1 MNFERTHTMKT
12 KSIATIAAIALLPIA
27 AFTQTPPNPPNPPT
41 PPGPPGQPGQPPG
54 GPGGERE
61 RHEKK
66 VPVTYL
72 GVETS
77 DVPNVV
83 SEQLG
88 LAKGFGL
95 VVDYVVPDGP
105 AAAAGVQQ
113 NDILKML
120 NDQILTEPDQLSKL
134 VRSFSEGT
142 TVTLTVLRKG
152 KEEKIGVKLSK
163 KEVPERSEF
172 GRGHRPHFNFNFNG
186 EDWGNFGMDD
196 LKEQMDHLKEQL
208 GTEKQGMIHDAVMT
222 AQAEAQGVREEAQR
236 RRDEAQRVRDQAQR
250 IRDQARRVR
259 DEARRAAGNGNVTIT
274 TDQDGGLKTTKIDIG
289 KAQIVYSDDKGE
301 LRVEKV
307 DGKKVLTAKDP
318 QGLLLFSGPI
328 ETKEELA
335 KVPAEVR
342 QRYEKLQQNDLPAV
356 ISAHGADVD
365 VDVDNDSD
373 DEGDTESEIQSL
385 NQVSSQAPSRI
396 TNFSLIKL

>member
-1 MNFERTHTMKT
+1 MKT
-12 KSIATIAAIALLPIA
+12 KSIATSAAIVLLPIA
-27 AFTQTPPNPPNPPT
+27 GFTQPPPNPPNPPT

-54 GPGGERE
+54 GPGGDRD

-66 VPVTYL
+66 VPVTFL

-77 DVPNVV
+77 DVPSVV

-88 LAKGFGL
+88 LARGFGL

-113 NDILKML
+113 NDIIKML

-134 VRSFSEGT
+134 VRSYSEGT

-152 KEEKIGVKLSK
+152 KEEKISVKLSK
-163 KEVPERSEF
+163 KEVPQEREF
-172 GRGHRPHFNFNFNG
+172 GPGRHRHNFNFNG
-186 EDWGNFGMDD
+186 MDMGDFGMND
-196 LKEQMDHLKEQL
+196 LQEEMNHLKEQL
-208 GTEKQGMIHDAVMT
+208 GNGEQGMIHDAVMT
-222 AQAEAQGVREEAQR
+222 AQAEAQRVREEAQR
-236 RRDEAQRVRDQAQR
+236 RRDLAQRMRDQAQR
-250 IRDQARRVR
+250 IRDQAQRAR
-259 DEARRAAGNGNVTIT
+259 DEARRAAGNITVTK
-274 TDQDGGLKTTKIDIG
+274 DQDGGLKTTRIDIG

-318 QGLLLFSGPI
+318 QGLLLFSGPV
-328 ETKEELA
+328 ETTEELD

-356 ISAHGADVD
+356 ISAQQSELDGETDVD
-365 VDVDNDSD
+365 EEDSD
-373 DEGDTESEIQSL
+373 ESEIQSMNQMSTHPSTDRL
-385 NQVSSQAPSRI
+385 NSSFVKI
-396 TNFSLIKL
+396 

>member
-1 MNFERTHTMKT
+1 MNTACPTQTFKTQTMKT
-12 KSIATIAAIALLPIA
+12 KSIITIAAIALLPLVG
-27 AFTQTPPNPPNPPT
+27 FTQTPPSPPT
-41 PPGPPGQPGQPPG
+41 PPIPPGPPPGTPP
-54 GPGGERE
+54 E
-61 RHEKK
+61 RHERMPK

-77 DVPNVV
+77 DVPRVV

-113 NDILKML
+113 NDIIKML

-134 VRSFSEGT
+134 VRSYSEGT

-152 KEEKIGVKLSK
+152 KEEKIAVKLSK
-163 KEVPERSEF
+163 KEVPQEREF
-172 GRGHRPHFNFNFNG
+172 GPGRHRHNFNFNG
-186 EDWGNFGMDD
+186 MDMGDLGMND

-208 GTEKQGMIHDAVMT
+208 GNEKQGMIHDAVMT
-222 AQAEAQGVREEAQR
+222 AQAEAQRVREETQR
-236 RRDEAQRVRDQAQR
+236 RREEAQRVRDQAQR
-250 IRDQARRVR
+250 IRDQAQRAR
-259 DEARRAAGNGNVTIT
+259 DEARRAAGNITVTK
-274 TDQDGGLKTTKIDIG
+274 DQDGGLKTTRIDIG

-318 QGLLLFSGPI
+318 QGLLLFSGPV
-328 ETKEELA
+328 ETKEELD

-356 ISAHGADVD
+356 ISAQQSEL
-365 VDVDNDSD
+365 DNDTDIDEEDSD
-373 DEGDTESEIQSL
+373 ESEIQSMNQISTQPSSGRL
-385 NQVSSQAPSRI
+385 NSFVIQ
-396 TNFSLIKL
+396 L

>member
-1 MNFERTHTMKT
+1 MKT
-12 KSIATIAAIALLPIA
+12 KSIAITVAIAFLCIA
-27 AFTQTPPNPPNPPT
+27 GFAQTPPA
-41 PPGPPGQPGQPPG
+41 PPGPPVAPAPPET
-54 GPGGERE
+54 PD
-61 RHEKK
+61 RHEKMPK
-66 VPVTYL
+66 VPVTFL

-77 DVPNVV
+77 EVPSVV

-113 NDILKML
+113 NDIIKML

-134 VRSFSEGT
+134 VRSYSEGT

-152 KEEKIGVKLSK
+152 KEEKIGVKLTK
-163 KEVPERSEF
+163 KEVPERHEF
-172 GRGHRPHFNFNFNG
+172 GPGRHRRFNFNG
-186 EDWGNFGMDD
+186 MDFGDFGINQ
-196 LKEQMDHLKEQL
+196 LKGEMDHLKEQL
-208 GTEKQGMIHDAVMT
+208 GNEKQGMIHDAVMT
-222 AQAEAQGVREEAQR
+222 AQAEAQRVREEAQR

-318 QGLLLFSGPI
+318 QGLLLFSGPV
-328 ETKEELA
+328 ETKEELD

-356 ISAHGADVD
+356 ISAH
-365 VDVDNDSD
+365 
-373 DEGDTESEIQSL
+373 
-385 NQVSSQAPSRI
+385 
-396 TNFSLIKL
+396 

>member
-1 MNFERTHTMKT
+1 MKT
-12 KSIATIAAIALLPIA
+12 KTMIIVAVAGIVPLT
-27 AFTQTPPNPPNPPT
+27 AFSQSQPAPPAPPNPPT
-41 PPGPPGQPGQPPG
+41 PPLSPRPPP
-54 GPGGERE
+54 E
-61 RHEKK
+61 RHKRMPK

-77 DVPNVV
+77 DVPRVV

-105 AAAAGVQQ
+105 AAVAGVQQ
-113 NDILKML
+113 NDIIKML

-134 VRSFSEGT
+134 VRSYSEGT

-152 KEEKIGVKLSK
+152 KEEKISVKLSK
-163 KEVPERSEF
+163 KEVTQEREF
-172 GRGHRPHFNFNFNG
+172 GPGRHRHNFNFNG
-186 EDWGNFGMDD
+186 MDMGDFGMND
-196 LKEQMDHLKEQL
+196 LQEEMNHLKEQF
-208 GTEKQGMIHDAVMT
+208 GNGEQGMIHDAVMT
-222 AQAEAQGVREEAQR
+222 AQAEAQRVREEAQR
-236 RRDEAQRVRDQAQR
+236 RRDLAQRMRDQAQR
-250 IRDQARRVR
+250 IRDQAQRAR
-259 DEARRAAGNGNVTIT
+259 DEARRAAGNITVTK
-274 TDQDGGLKTTKIDIG
+274 DQDGGLKTTRIDIG

-318 QGLLLFSGPI
+318 QGLLLFSGPV
-328 ETKEELA
+328 ETKEELD

-356 ISAHGADVD
+356 ISAQQSEL
-365 VDVDNDSD
+365 DNDTDIDEEDSD
-373 DEGDTESEIQSL
+373 ESEIQSM
-385 NQVSSQAPSRI
+385 NQISVKPSAKNINSSFVKI
-396 TNFSLIKL
+396 

>member
-1 MNFERTHTMKT
+1 MKT
-12 KSIATIAAIALLPIA
+12 KSIITIAAIALLPVA
-27 AFTQTPPNPPNPPT
+27 AFTQPNPPNPPPP
-41 PPGPPGQPGQPPG
+41 PPGSPPTAPV
-54 GPGGERE
+54 GPGAERD

-66 VPVTYL
+66 VPVTFL

-77 DVPNVV
+77 EVPNVV

-113 NDILKML
+113 NDIIKML

-134 VRSFSEGT
+134 VRSYSEGT
-142 TVTLTVLRKG
+142 TVNLTVLRKG

-172 GRGHRPHFNFNFNG
+172 GPGRHRRFNFNG
-186 EDWGNFGMDD
+186 MDMGDFGMNGDFNEEMKN
-196 LKEQMDHLKEQL
+196 LKDQIGKMN
-208 GTEKQGMIHDAVMT
+208 GGVIHDAVMQ
-222 AQAEAQGVREEAQR
+222 AQAEAQRVREEAQR
-236 RRDEAQRVRDQAQR
+236 RREEAQRVRDQAQR
-250 IRDQARRVR
+250 IRDQSQRAR
-259 DEARRAAGNGNVTIT
+259 DEARRAAGNITVTK
-274 TDQDGGLKTTKIDIG
+274 DQDGGLKTTRIDIG

-318 QGLLLFSGPI
+318 QGLLLFSGPV
-328 ETKEELA
+328 ETKEELD

-356 ISAHGADVD
+356 ISAQQSEF
-365 VDVDNDSD
+365 DSD
-373 DEGDTESEIQSL
+373 TDIDEEDSDESEIQSM
-385 NQVSSQAPSRI
+385 NQISTRHVGNTAG
-396 TNFSLIKL
+396 FVKL

>member
-1 MNFERTHTMKT
+1 MTTTMKT
-12 KSIATIAAIALLPIA
+12 KSIITIAAVALLPVA
-27 AFTQTPPNPPNPPT
+27 AFTQPNPPPPPPGSPPT
-41 PPGPPGQPGQPPG
+41 GPV
-54 GPGGERE
+54 GPGAERD

-66 VPVTYL
+66 VPVTFL

-77 DVPNVV
+77 EVPNVV

-113 NDILKML
+113 NDIIKML

-134 VRSFSEGT
+134 VRSYSEGT

-152 KEEKIGVKLSK
+152 KEEKVGVKLSK
-163 KEVPERSEF
+163 KEVPQEREF
-172 GRGHRPHFNFNFNG
+172 GPGRHRHNFNFNG
-186 EDWGNFGMDD
+186 MDMGDFGMND

-208 GTEKQGMIHDAVMT
+208 GNEKQGMIHDAVMT
-222 AQAEAQGVREEAQR
+222 AQAEAQRVREEAQR
-236 RRDEAQRVRDQAQR
+236 RREEAQRVRDQAQR
-250 IRDQARRVR
+250 IRDQAQRAR
-259 DEARRAAGNGNVTIT
+259 DEARRAAGNITVTK
-274 TDQDGGLKTTKIDIG
+274 DQDGGLKTTRIDIG

-318 QGLLLFSGPI
+318 QGLLLFSGPV
-328 ETKEELA
+328 ETKEELD

-342 QRYEKLQQNDLPAV
+342 QRYEKLQQNDLPSI
-356 ISAHGADVD
+356 ISTQQSEL
-365 VDVDNDSD
+365 DSD
-373 DEGDTESEIQSL
+373 TDIDEEDSDESEIQSMNQISTQPSSGRL
-385 NQVSSQAPSRI
+385 NSFVIQ
-396 TNFSLIKL
+396 L

>member
-1 MNFERTHTMKT
+1 MKT
-12 KSIATIAAIALLPIA
+12 KSIAIIAAIALLPIT
-27 AFTQTPPNPPNPPT
+27 AFTQPPPNPPNPPNPPGSPPGT
-41 PPGPPGQPGQPPG
+41 PP
-54 GPGGERE
+54 E
-61 RHEKK
+61 RHEKMPR

-77 DVPNVV
+77 DVPRVV

-88 LAKGFGL
+88 LPKGFGL

-113 NDILKML
+113 NDIIKML

-163 KEVPERSEF
+163 KEVPQEREF
-172 GRGHRPHFNFNFNG
+172 GPGRHHHPNFNFNG
-186 EDWGNFGMDD
+186 MDFGDFGMNE
-196 LKEQMDHLKEQL
+196 LKGEMDHLREQL
-208 GTEKQGMIHDAVMT
+208 GNEKQGMIHDAVMT
-222 AQAEAQGVREEAQR
+222 AQAEAQRVREEAQR
-236 RRDEAQRVRDQAQR
+236 RRDMTQQMRDQAQR

-307 DGKKVLTAKDP
+307 DGRKVLTAKDP
-318 QGLLLFSGPI
+318 QGLLLFSGPV
-328 ETKEELA
+328 ETKEELD

-356 ISAHGADVD
+356 ISAHDSDVD
-365 VDVDNDSD
+365 LDIDSDSD
-373 DEGDTESEIQSL
+373 DEGDNESEIQSL
-385 NQVSSQAPSRI
+385 NQVSTQPPSRMG
-396 TNFSLIKL
+396 NFSFIKL

>member
-1 MNFERTHTMKT
+1 MKT
-12 KSIATIAAIALLPIA
+12 KSIITIAAIALLPVA
-27 AFTQTPPNPPNPPT
+27 AFTQPNPPNPPPP
-41 PPGPPGQPGQPPG
+41 PPGSPPTAPV
-54 GPGGERE
+54 GPGAERD

-66 VPVTYL
+66 VPVTFL

-77 DVPNVV
+77 EVPNVV

-113 NDILKML
+113 NDIIKML

-134 VRSFSEGT
+134 VRSYSEGT

-152 KEEKIGVKLSK
+152 KEEKIGAKLSK
-163 KEVPERSEF
+163 KEVPQEREF
-172 GRGHRPHFNFNFNG
+172 GPGRHRHNFNFNG
-186 EDWGNFGMDD
+186 MDMGDFGMND

-208 GTEKQGMIHDAVMT
+208 GNEKQGMIHDAVMT
-222 AQAEAQGVREEAQR
+222 AQAEAQRVREEAQR
-236 RRDEAQRVRDQAQR
+236 RREEAQRVRDQAQR
-250 IRDQARRVR
+250 IRDQSQRAR
-259 DEARRAAGNGNVTIT
+259 DEARRAAGNITVTK
-274 TDQDGGLKTTKIDIG
+274 DQDGGLKTTRIDIG

-318 QGLLLFSGPI
+318 QGLLLFSGPV
-328 ETKEELA
+328 ETKEELD
-335 KVPAEVR
+335 KIPAEVR

-356 ISAHGADVD
+356 ISAQQSEL
-365 VDVDNDSD
+365 DSD
-373 DEGDTESEIQSL
+373 TDIDEEDSDESEIQSMNQISTQPSSGRL
-385 NQVSSQAPSRI
+385 NSFVIQ
-396 TNFSLIKL
+396 L

>member
-1 MNFERTHTMKT
+1 MNTACPTQTFKTQTMKT
-12 KSIATIAAIALLPIA
+12 KSILTIAAIALLPVA
-27 AFTQTPPNPPNPPT
+27 AFTQPPPNPPNPPN
-41 PPGPPGQPGQPPG
+41 PPGPPPGSPP
-54 GPGGERE
+54 E
-61 RHEKK
+61 RHEKMPRM
-66 VPVTYL
+66 PVTYL

-77 DVPNVV
+77 DVPRVV

-88 LAKGFGL
+88 LPKGFGL
-95 VVDYVVPDGP
+95 VVDYVVPEGP

-163 KEVPERSEF
+163 KEVPQEREF
-172 GRGHRPHFNFNFNG
+172 GPGRHRHDFNFNG
-186 EDWGNFGMDD
+186 MDFGDFGMSD
-196 LKEQMDHLKEQL
+196 LKDQMDHLREQL
-208 GTEKQGMIHDAVMT
+208 GNEKQGVIHDAVMT
-222 AQAEAQGVREEAQR
+222 AQAEAQRVREEAQR
-236 RRDEAQRVRDQAQR
+236 RRDMSQQMRDQAQR
-250 IRDQARRVR
+250 IRDEARRVR

-318 QGLLLFSGPI
+318 QGLLLFSGPV
-328 ETKEELA
+328 ETKEELD

-356 ISAHGADVD
+356 ISTQQSEIDSDTDA
-365 VDVDNDSD
+365 DND
-373 DEGDTESEIQSL
+373 ESEIQSM
-385 NQVSSQAPSRI
+385 NQISMKPTGQAV
-396 TNFSLIKL
+396 NFTFVKI

>member
-1 MNFERTHTMKT
+1 MKT
-12 KSIATIAAIALLPIA
+12 KSIATIAVIALLPIA
-27 AFTQTPPNPPNPPT
+27 AFTQPPPNPPNPPN
-41 PPGPPGQPGQPPG
+41 PPGPPPGTAP
-54 GPGGERE
+54 E
-61 RHEKK
+61 RHEKMPR

-77 DVPNVV
+77 GVPRVV

-88 LAKGFGL
+88 LPKGFGL
-95 VVDYVVPDGP
+95 VVDYVVPEGP

-163 KEVPERSEF
+163 KEVPQEREF
-172 GRGHRPHFNFNFNG
+172 GPGRHRHDFNFNG
-186 EDWGNFGMDD
+186 MDFGDFGMND
-196 LKEQMDHLKEQL
+196 LKDQMDHLREQL
-208 GTEKQGMIHDAVMT
+208 GNEKQGMIHDAVMT
-222 AQAEAQGVREEAQR
+222 AQAEAQRVREEAQR
-236 RRDEAQRVRDQAQR
+236 RRDMSQQMRDQAQR
-250 IRDQARRVR
+250 IRDEARRVR

-318 QGLLLFSGPI
+318 QGLLLFSGPV
-328 ETKEELA
+328 ETKEELD

-356 ISAHGADVD
+356 ISAHESDLD
-365 VDVDNDSD
+365 NENDSTDEDD
-373 DEGDTESEIQSL
+373 DEADIQSM
-385 NQVSSQAPSRI
+385 NQVSTQPTNRLG
-396 TNFSLIKL
+396 NFSFIKL

>member
-1 MNFERTHTMKT
+1 MKT
-12 KSIATIAAIALLPIA
+12 KSIATIAAIALLPVA
-27 AFTQTPPNPPNPPT
+27 AFTQPPPNPPNPPN
-41 PPGPPGQPGQPPG
+41 PPGPPPGTAP
-54 GPGGERE
+54 E
-61 RHEKK
+61 RHEKMPR

-77 DVPNVV
+77 DVPRVV

-88 LAKGFGL
+88 LPKGFGL

-163 KEVPERSEF
+163 KEVPQEREF
-172 GRGHRPHFNFNFNG
+172 GPGRHRHDFNFNG
-186 EDWGNFGMDD
+186 MDFGDFGMND
-196 LKEQMDHLKEQL
+196 LKDQMDHLREQL
-208 GTEKQGMIHDAVMT
+208 GNEKQGMIHDAVMT
-222 AQAEAQGVREEAQR
+222 AQAEAQRVREEAQR
-236 RRDEAQRVRDQAQR
+236 RRDMSQQMRDQAQR
-250 IRDQARRVR
+250 IRDEARRVR

-274 TDQDGGLKTTKIDIG
+274 TDQDGGLKNTKIDIG

-318 QGLLLFSGPI
+318 QGLLLFSGPV
-328 ETKEELA
+328 ETKEELD

-356 ISAHGADVD
+356 ISAHESDLD
-365 VDVDNDSD
+365 NENDSTDEDD
-373 DEGDTESEIQSL
+373 DEADIQSM
-385 NQVSSQAPSRI
+385 NQVSTQPTNRLG
-396 TNFSLIKL
+396 NFSFIKL

>member
-1 MNFERTHTMKT
+1 MKT
-12 KSIATIAAIALLPIA
+12 KPIATIAAIALLPIA
-27 AFTQTPPNPPNPPT
+27 AFTQTPPVPPA
-41 PPGPPGQPGQPPG
+41 PPGPPPTGPV
-54 GPGGERE
+54 GPGGDRE

-77 DVPNVV
+77 DVPHVV

-88 LAKGFGL
+88 LPKGFGL

-163 KEVPERSEF
+163 KEVSERSEF
-172 GRGHRPHFNFNFNG
+172 GRGHRPHFNFNG
-186 EDWGNFGMDD
+186 DDWGNFGMND
-196 LKEQMDHLKEQL
+196 LKEQMDHLKDQL
-208 GTEKQGMIHDAVMT
+208 GDEKKGMIHDAVAT
-222 AQAEAQGVREEAQR
+222 AQAQAQR
-236 RRDEAQRVRDQAQR
+236 ALEQAQHRRDMVQQMRDQAQRVRDE
-250 IRDQARRVR
+250 ARRVR
-259 DEARRAAGNGNVTIT
+259 DEARRAAGNINVTRSN
-274 TDQDGGLKTTKIDIG
+274 DGGLSTTKIDIG
-289 KAQIVYSDDKGE
+289 KAQIVFSDDKGE

-307 DGKKVLTAKDP
+307 EGKKVLTAKDP
-318 QGLLLFSGPI
+318 QGLLLFSGPV
-328 ETKEELA
+328 ETKEELD

-356 ISAHGADVD
+356 ISAQQSQT
-365 VDVDNDSD
+365 DNDTDSD
-373 DEGDTESEIQSL
+373 DEGDGDNDIQSM
-385 NQVSSQAPSRI
+385 NQISTQPSSGRQNSFVI
-396 TNFSLIKL
+396 QL

>member
-1 MNFERTHTMKT
+1 MNTACPTQTFKTQTMKL
-12 KSIATIAAIALLPIA
+12 KSIITIAAIALLPIA
-27 AFTQTPPNPPNPPT
+27 GFTQTPPNPPP
-41 PPGPPGQPGQPPG
+41 PPGQPGQPG
-54 GPGGERE
+54 GPPPGTPPE
-61 RHEKK
+61 RHERMPK

-77 DVPNVV
+77 DVPRVV

-113 NDILKML
+113 NDIIKML

-134 VRSFSEGT
+134 VRSYSEGT

-152 KEEKIGVKLSK
+152 KEEKISVKLSK
-163 KEVPERSEF
+163 KEVPQEREF
-172 GRGHRPHFNFNFNG
+172 GPGRHRHNFNFNG
-186 EDWGNFGMDD
+186 MDMGDFGMND
-196 LKEQMDHLKEQL
+196 LQEEMNHLKEQL
-208 GTEKQGMIHDAVMT
+208 GNGEQGMIHDAVVT
-222 AQAEAQGVREEAQR
+222 AQAEAQRVREEAQR
-236 RRDEAQRVRDQAQR
+236 RRDLAQRMRDQAQR
-250 IRDQARRVR
+250 IRDQAQRAR
-259 DEARRAAGNGNVTIT
+259 DEARRAAGNITVTK
-274 TDQDGGLKTTKIDIG
+274 DQDGGLKTTRIDIG

-318 QGLLLFSGPI
+318 QGLLLFSGPV
-328 ETKEELA
+328 ETKEELD

-356 ISAHGADVD
+356 ISAQQSEL
-365 VDVDNDSD
+365 DNDTDIDEEDSD
-373 DEGDTESEIQSL
+373 ESEIQSM
-385 NQVSSQAPSRI
+385 NQISVKPSAKNINSSFVKI
-396 TNFSLIKL
+396 